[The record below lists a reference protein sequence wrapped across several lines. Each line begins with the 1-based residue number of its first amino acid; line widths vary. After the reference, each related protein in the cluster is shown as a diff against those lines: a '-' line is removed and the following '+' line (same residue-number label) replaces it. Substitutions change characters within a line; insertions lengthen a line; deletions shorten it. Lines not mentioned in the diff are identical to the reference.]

1 MGELVTLAELIKHLD
16 ALRHHGKRIVFT
28 NGCFDILHAGH
39 SRYLAAAR
47 AEGDVLVVGL
57 NSDRSVRQIKG
68 PRRPI
73 IAQHQRAE
81 VLASLACVD
90 YVVLFDE
97 SDPRQ
102 LIQSIEPDV
111 LVKGADWAEA
121 NIVGAEFVKARGG
134 RVRRIE
140 LLPGISTSIIIERIC
155 DHFSREPASDDE
167 P

>member
-1 MGELVTLAELIKHLD
+1 MGELVLPAELIKNLD

-73 IAQHQRAE
+73 IAQHQRAD
-81 VLASLACVD
+81 VLAGLACVE

-97 SDPRQ
+97 SDPGQ
-102 LIQSIEPDV
+102 LIRSIEPDV
-111 LVKGADWAEA
+111 LVKGADWAEST
-121 NIVGAEFVKARGG
+121 IVGAQFVKARGG

-140 LLPGISTSIIIERIC
+140 LLPGSSTSIIIERIL
-155 DHFSREPASDDE
+155 DHFTKEPASDDQS
-167 P
+167 